1 MRKTKS
7 MENVNL
13 INVQNH
19 LQELYYVEPL
29 LMAYQHKT
37 QLLEEELRQLREDS
51 DSLIEF
57 GEEIVSENA
66 FLRKELESKNLYIM
80 KSEQIGLNVN
90 FLKLDNENLIEK
102 NEILQEKNNFL
113 VEKLKE
119 LEGSNEKNKMNLT
132 IPNANLN
139 ETKKEL
145 RAEKERQK
153 DYEMKIL

>member
-1 MRKTKS
+1 M
-7 MENVNL
+7 
-13 INVQNH
+13 
-19 LQELYYVEPL
+19 
-29 LMAYQHKT
+29 
-37 QLLEEELRQLREDS
+37 
-51 DSLIEF
+51 IEF

-102 NEILQEKNNFL
+102 NEILQEKNHFL
-113 VEKLKE
+113 IEKLKE
-119 LEGSNEKNKMNLT
+119 VEGSNEKNKMNLV
-132 IPNANLN
+132 IPNVNLN

-153 DYEMKIL
+153 DYEMKVL